1 MPELPEVETIRR
13 GLEPQ
18 LVGRRLQRVEVFQP
32 KLRWPVA
39 QDLAQNLTAAPIVAL
54 RRRGKYLLLETE
66 AGVLIVHLGMS
77 GSLRFT
83 SPELPRRPHDHAAF
97 TLDTGQRLIFY
108 DPRRFGALIW
118 TQAPYEHP
126 LLSKLGVEPFDPAF
140 SGEWLYQISR
150 ARRQAVKSWVMDQQV
165 IAGVGNIYANE
176 ALFHAG
182 IHPTRP
188 AEQISQEEYQ
198 QLAVSL
204 RHTLAAAIAQGG
216 TTLRDFSD
224 ASGRPGY
231 FQLTLKVYARAG
243 QPCSVCTQ
251 PIQKIAL
258 GQRATYYCARCQ
270 K

>member
-13 GLEPQ
+13 GLEPR
-18 LVGRRLQRVEVFQP
+18 LIGRRLHKVEIFEP
-32 KLRWPVA
+32 RLRFPVA
-39 QDLAQNLTAAPIVAL
+39 QDLPQNLTAATIVAL

-66 AGVLIVHLGMS
+66 AGVLIIHLGMS
-77 GSLRFT
+77 GSLRLT

-97 TLDTGQRLIFY
+97 TLDTGQRLVFH

-118 TQAPYEHP
+118 TQAPDEHP

-140 SGEWLYQISR
+140 NGEWLYRISR
-150 ARRQAVKSWVMDQQV
+150 ARRQAVKSWMMDQQV

-176 ALFHAG
+176 ALFHAR
-182 IHPTRP
+182 IHPARP
-188 AEQISQEEYQ
+188 AQQISQEEYH
-198 QLAVSL
+198 QLTVSL
-204 RHTLAAAIAQGG
+204 RHTLAAAIAHGG

-224 ASGRPGY
+224 AAGRPGY
-231 FQLTLKVYARAG
+231 FQLTLQVYARAG
-243 QPCSVCTQ
+243 QPCSLCTQ
-251 PIQKIAL
+251 PIQRMVL